1 MQITWVKSG
10 NGVRGLRSAWH
21 IVNSIMAPKLA
32 MMRVAQL
39 QQQGLGVLDARAC
52 LKREGFSKS
61 RVSQLLKD
69 YGAATAAAEGER
81 DPDPVLRRPASAAGA
96 MPSVAPEQASQQSAR
111 EDDTRTQPLLIGSLC
126 ECLM

>member
-1 MQITWVKSG
+1 
-10 NGVRGLRSAWH
+10 
-21 IVNSIMAPKLA
+21 MAPKLA

-39 QQQGLGVLDARAC
+39 QQQGLGVVDARAC

-69 YGAATAAAEGER
+69 YGAAAAAAAAEGER
-81 DPDPVLRRPASAAGA
+81 DPEPVLRRPASAAGA
-96 MPSVAPEQASQQSAR
+96 RPSAAPEQASQQSAS
-111 EDDTRTQPLLIGSLC
+111 EDDTRMQPLLIGSLC

>member
-1 MQITWVKSG
+1 
-10 NGVRGLRSAWH
+10 
-21 IVNSIMAPKLA
+21 MAPKLA

-39 QQQGLGVLDARAC
+39 QQQGLGVVDARAC

-69 YGAATAAAEGER
+69 YGAAAAEEER
-81 DPDPVLRRPASAAGA
+81 DPEPVLRRPASAAGA
-96 MPSVAPEQASQQSAR
+96 MPSVAPEQASQQSAS
-111 EDDTRTQPLLIGSLC
+111 EEDTRTQPPLSGSLC

>member
-1 MQITWVKSG
+1 
-10 NGVRGLRSAWH
+10 
-21 IVNSIMAPKLA
+21 MAPKLA

-39 QQQGLGVLDARAC
+39 QQQGLGVVDARAC

-69 YGAATAAAEGER
+69 YGAAAEGER
-81 DPDPVLRRPASAAGA
+81 DPEPVLRRPASAAGA

-111 EDDTRTQPLLIGSLC
+111 EDDTRTQPLLTGSLC

>member
-1 MQITWVKSG
+1 
-10 NGVRGLRSAWH
+10 
-21 IVNSIMAPKLA
+21 MAPKLA

-39 QQQGLGVLDARAC
+39 QQQGLGVADARAC

-69 YGAATAAAEGER
+69 YGAAAAAEGER
-81 DPDPVLRRPASAAGA
+81 DPEPVLRRPASAAGA
-96 MPSVAPEQASQQSAR
+96 MPSVAPEQASQQSAS